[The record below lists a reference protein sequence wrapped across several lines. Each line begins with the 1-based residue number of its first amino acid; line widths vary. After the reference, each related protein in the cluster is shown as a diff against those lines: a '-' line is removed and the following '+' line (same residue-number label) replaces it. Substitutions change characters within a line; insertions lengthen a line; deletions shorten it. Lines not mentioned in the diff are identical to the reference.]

1 LMKQVLTQRSFVCFV
16 IMNFC
21 QVFHVTF
28 GSNFFLIFVEHL
40 IGSDT
45 IPVILYSLL
54 TGSVV
59 VLPRI
64 LVLAASPLLARFGSY
79 KLILWSFYVKVSLP
93 VIVLLAGRSNIW
105 VLYIFFIIDHT
116 IPDATFSLFN
126 LSVSD
131 IIDKDMEKYHRNAP
145 ISSMIFG
152 TNALFTKPAQ
162 SIAPMMVVHI
172 LSWYGYKQDSRGM
185 SKDKSIPGRA
195 TSQLLDAMF
204 YLMCF
209 IPLVVA
215 IVQIVVWKFY
225 PLKKPKKAQDMSKIL
240 ESSDK

>member
-1 LMKQVLTQRSFVCFV
+1 VASIFGRSIALLVSTSVYKNEQGNFQSFQAVCVVIAVLSWLLMRYTGMNVQVAVEACTTNNSTSNQDGKTSKDGVPLFTLMKQVLTQRSFVCFV

-105 VLYIFFIIDHT
+105 VLYIFFIID
-116 IPDATFSLFN
+116 
-126 LSVSD
+126 
-131 IIDKDMEKYHRNAP
+131 
-145 ISSMIFG
+145 
-152 TNALFTKPAQ
+152 Q
-162 SIAPMMVVHI
+162 
-172 LSWYGYKQDSRGM
+172 
-185 SKDKSIPGRA
+185 
-195 TSQLLDAMF
+195 
-204 YLMCF
+204 
-209 IPLVVA
+209 
-215 IVQIVVWKFY
+215 
-225 PLKKPKKAQDMSKIL
+225 
-240 ESSDK
+240 